1 MAGKG
6 FNIDDLLIEE
16 GLRLN
21 LPPFLRSQAQFSAAN
36 VLEKKTIAKLRV
48 HVGRAIRRIREFHF
62 FNSDVSLSTLGFV
75 NQLYIVA
82 CLLNNF
88 QGPLILHNTARN

>member
-1 MAGKG
+1 MH
-6 FNIDDLLIEE
+6 LLVFCEFVKSNAE
-16 GLRLN
+16 RLVYSYASGDGQIHM
-21 LPPFLRSQAQFSAAN
+21 LSVSR
-36 VLEKKTIAKLRV
+36 KI
-48 HVGRAIRRIREFHF
+48 
-62 FNSDVSLSTLGFV
+62 NSDVSLSTLGFV